1 MADGTDTS
9 QGAQRVAKLI
19 ARAGV
24 CSRRE
29 AERLIEQGRVA
40 LDDQVLTT
48 PAVTVDDPRR
58 VQVDGEP
65 LPAPEPTRM
74 VRFYKPT
81 GVLTTERDPEGRTTI
96 YDLLPADL
104 PRLMPVGRLDLNSE
118 GLLLLT
124 NDGALK
130 RRLELPDTG
139 WIRRYRV
146 RVFGTPSEEALAG
159 LRQGITVDGVRYG
172 PIEARVDQTT
182 GSNSWLTV
190 SLREGRNRE
199 VRRVMEHLGLK
210 VNRLMRVAYG
220 PFQLGSMKRGEV
232 KEVPPKVLAEQLG
245 LEVPADRRT
254 GFAKAKP
261 PKTARKPG
269 KARGQGPKPGARPGG
284 QAASKPDTTSGGKD
298 AAKPGRQAT
307 DLTGTG
313 PEPRTRSGK
322 GSAKPNAHRR
332 RTS

>member
-1 MADGTDTS
+1 MTGTEDTS
-9 QGAQRVAKLI
+9 GGAQRVAKLI

-29 AERLIEQGRVA
+29 AERMIEQGRVA
-40 LDDQVLTT
+40 LDDAVLTT

-58 VQVDGEP
+58 IAVDGAP

-96 YDLLPADL
+96 YDLLPAGL
-104 PRLMPVGRLDLNSE
+104 PRLMPVGRLDMNSE

-146 RVFGTPSEEALAG
+146 RVFGEPSDAELAS
-159 LRQGITVDGVRYG
+159 LQQGVTVDGVRYG
-172 PIEARVDQTT
+172 AIDAKVDQTT
-182 GSNSWLTV
+182 GANTWLTV

-220 PFQLGSMKRGEV
+220 PFQLGAMKRGEV

-245 LEVPADRRT
+245 LDVPAETRT